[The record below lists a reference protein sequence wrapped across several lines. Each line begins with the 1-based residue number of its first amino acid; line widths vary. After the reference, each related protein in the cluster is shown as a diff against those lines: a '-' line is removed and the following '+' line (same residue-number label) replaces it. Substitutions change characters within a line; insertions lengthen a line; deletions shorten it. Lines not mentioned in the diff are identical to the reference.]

1 MQLSIIIVNYNVKYF
16 TEQCLYSVERA
27 CKNLQAEIIV
37 VDNCST
43 DNSRIYLSAKFIK
56 VQFIW
61 NKENLGFS
69 KANNIGLQRASG
81 AHTLF
86 LNPDTIIPEDCL
98 DKCLSFYCGQT
109 AIGAMGIRMIDGTGN
124 FLKESKR
131 SFPSLSTSFF
141 KLSGLASVF
150 PRSALF
156 ARYYLGNLPDNINQ
170 PVPVLSG
177 AFMMAETALL
187 KKMQGFD
194 EAFFMYGED
203 IDLSYRIQKAG
214 YKNYYF
220 SESMILHFKGES
232 TKKASLKYV
241 GLFYGAMG
249 LFVQKHYS
257 FSRALLYRIF
267 IQFAYTVKAITTLFA
282 FTKSITGNAE
292 KSRAALLMG
301 CRIDCEAVS
310 ALLEK
315 TTASVKIIETLYTD
329 DLQNNQL
336 LTHLQQLQSIIKQ
349 DQIETVIFCINGFT
363 AKEAV
368 DLIQHIHP
376 QINYFFCDTLSA
388 SIVGSGNKNQEG
400 DWIALQ

>member
-1 MQLSIIIVNYNVKYF
+1 MKLSIIIVNYNVKYF

-27 CKNLQAEIIV
+27 CNSLLAEIIV

-43 DNSRIYLSAKFIK
+43 DNSKIYLSEKFTN

-69 KANNIGLQRASG
+69 KANNMGLQQACG
-81 AHTLF
+81 EYILF

-98 DKCLSFYCGQT
+98 DKCLSFYCRQKD
-109 AIGAMGIRMIDGTGN
+109 IGALGIRMIDGAGD

-131 SFPSLSTSFF
+131 SFPSISTSFF
-141 KLSGLASVF
+141 KLSGLAAVF
-150 PRSALF
+150 PHSAMF
-156 ARYYLGNLPDNINQ
+156 ARYYLGNLPDNISQ

-187 KKMQGFD
+187 KKMRGFD

-220 SESMILHFKGES
+220 SESTILHFKGKS
-232 TKKASLKYV
+232 TQKATLKYV
-241 GLFYGAMG
+241 RLFYGAMV

-267 IQFAYTVKAITTLFA
+267 IQFAQAVKAITTLF
-282 FTKSITGNAE
+282 TSSKPITGNAAQSME
-292 KSRAALLMG
+292 ALMMG
-301 CRIDCEAVS
+301 CRKDCDAVS
-310 ALLEK
+310 ALLGK
-315 TTASVKIIETLYTD
+315 TTTSVKIIQTLYTD
-329 DLQNNQL
+329 HPQNNQSL
-336 LTHLQQLQSIIKQ
+336 FNLQQLQSIINQ
-349 DQIETVIFCINGFT
+349 QQIESLIFCINGFT
-363 AKEAV
+363 AKEAIA
-368 DLIQHIHP
+368 LIQHIHP
-376 QINYFFCDTLSA
+376 QINYFFCDAGSA
-388 SIVGSGNKNQEG
+388 SIISSCNKNQKG
-400 DWIALQ
+400 NLIALQ